1 MEDEVD
7 TQHAQSIP
15 KSLSDK
21 LCDAIVRV
29 EIKSNIA
36 TGFFMKAR
44 IKGIQ
49 NYFLLTNYHVIS
61 QSDVDQKEDI
71 IIYINE
77 SNSELKKIIKL
88 DKNKRLIKCFDKPK
102 DVTLIEIL
110 KEDNI
115 NEDKYL
121 IPDLN
126 YKNEG
131 FKDYVGKNFFLGGY
145 PNSYEYP
152 KEPHISSGKID
163 SIMNYFE
170 FNHSLDTGKGSS
182 GSPICLI
189 NKFIIGIH
197 KAGNKEHHLNF
208 GTFIGA
214 ILDEL
219 ENNGK
224 IYLEG
229 RKNQKDVR
237 RDSKKKFNE
246 EIEFITKCPF
256 CDSNDWIYWHHVGC
270 PYSYNQII
278 DTKGKVKCDCGLE
291 YHLLDA

>member
-15 KSLSDK
+15 KSVFDK
-21 LCDAIVRV
+21 LYNAIIRI
-29 EIKSNIA
+29 EIKNNKA
-36 TGFFMKAR
+36 TGFFMKTR

-49 NYFLLTNYHVIS
+49 KYFILSNYHVIS
-61 QSDVDQKEDI
+61 QSDVDQKKDI
-71 IIYINE
+71 TIYINE
-77 SNSELKKIIKL
+77 TNNEIKKIIKL

-131 FKDYVGKNFFLGGY
+131 FNYYVGKNFFLTGY
-145 PNSYEYP
+145 PHSFEYP

-163 SIMNYFE
+163 SIKNDFE
-170 FNHSLDTGKGSS
+170 FKHSLDTRAGSS

-197 KAGNKEHHLNF
+197 KAGNKELHLNY

-219 ENNGK
+219 EKNNSVQQNIFSKK

-229 RKNQKDVR
+229 RKNHKDIK
-237 RDSKKKFNE
+237 RDSNIIFNE

-256 CDSNDWIYWHHVGC
+256 CDNNNWIDWHHVGC
-270 PYSYNQII
+270 PYSYNQKSIL
-278 DTKGKVKCDCGLE
+278 KEK
-291 YHLLDA
+291 